1 MRSSSTRRA
10 FERLAGLLAEAVREL
25 EAEILCGPATGGLIV
40 AQWTAHALGLNAIFA
55 EHDAQSTADGLR
67 GKFVLR
73 RGYDRLVA
81 NRSVLLVDDVINR
94 GHSLRQ
100 TAQAVKNA
108 GGQVAGAAALVH
120 RGMSTPP
127 GLAWK
132 SCCFCWKSTS
142 RNGRPRIVPFAG
154 KGRRLIAGTLTGKIT
169 LNRITC

>member
-1 MRSSSTRRA
+1 M
-10 FERLAGLLAEAVREL
+10 
-25 EAEILCGPATGGLIV
+25 
-40 AQWTAHALGLNAIFA
+40 GLNAIFA
-55 EHDAQSTADGLR
+55 EHDARATADGLR

-81 NRSVLLVDDVINR
+81 NRSVLLVDDVINS

-120 RGMSTPP
+120 RGNVDAAGIGVEKLLFLLEVDIPEWP
-127 GLAWK
+127 AADCPL
-132 SCCFCWKSTS
+132 
-142 RNGRPRIVPFAG
+142 AG

-169 LNRITC
+169 WMRRRV